1 MGQKRAEES
10 QTDGEA
16 PLWQSALQ
24 RRTARSAMALGML
37 LAASSGVLHPLQP
50 QAAQQKYLWNV
61 TVGDSF
67 KTFEVMVHPDWCVL
81 HTHCCPCRLML
92 HWATCSLLP

>member
-1 MGQKRAEES
+1 MAKPTLA
-10 QTDGEA
+10 T
-16 PLWQSALQ
+16 QSLQ

-37 LAASSGVLHPLQP
+37 LAASGVLHPLQP

-81 HTHCCPCRLML
+81 HTHCCPC
-92 HWATCSLLP
+92 

>member
-1 MGQKRAEES
+1 MAEPLVADPWRQKMAKPTLAI
-10 QTDGEA
+10 Q
-16 PLWQSALQ
+16 PLQ
-24 RRTARSAMALGML
+24 RRTARSATALGML
-37 LAASSGVLHPLQP
+37 LAASGVLHPLQP

-81 HTHCCPCRLML
+81 HTH
-92 HWATCSLLP
+92 

>member
-1 MGQKRAEES
+1 MAKPTLAI
-10 QTDGEA
+10 
-16 PLWQSALQ
+16 QSLQ
-24 RRTARSAMALGML
+24 RETARSAMALGML
-37 LAASSGVLHPLQP
+37 LAASGVLHPLQP

-81 HTHCCPCRLML
+81 HTLLPL

>member
-1 MGQKRAEES
+1 
-10 QTDGEA
+10 
-16 PLWQSALQ
+16 
-24 RRTARSAMALGML
+24 MALGML
-37 LAASSGVLHPLQP
+37 LAASGVLHPLQP

-81 HTHCCPCRLML
+81 HTLFALVDSCC
-92 HWATCSLLP
+92 TGLLAHYCPSRSCALACNHAGPLPAPRGSMSW

>member
-1 MGQKRAEES
+1 MAEPFVADPWARREQKRQE
-10 QTDGEA
+10 DGEA
-16 PLWQSALQ
+16 RFGNRCRESAH
-24 RRTARSAMALGML
+24 SEMALGML
-37 LAASSGVLHPLQP
+37 LAASGVLHPLQP

-81 HTHCCPCRLML
+81 HTLLPL

>member
-1 MGQKRAEES
+1 MAKPTLATIRAAE
-10 QTDGEA
+10 
-16 PLWQSALQ
+16 
-24 RRTARSAMALGML
+24 RRTAHSAMALGML
-37 LAASSGVLHPLQP
+37 LAASGVLHPLQP

-81 HTHCCPCRLML
+81 HTVAPRRLML
-92 HWATCSLLP
+92 QQATCSLLP